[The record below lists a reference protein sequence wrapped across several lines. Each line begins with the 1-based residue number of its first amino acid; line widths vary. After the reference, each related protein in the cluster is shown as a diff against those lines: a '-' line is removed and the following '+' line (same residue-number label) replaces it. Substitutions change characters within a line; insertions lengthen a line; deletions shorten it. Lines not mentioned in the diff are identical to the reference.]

1 MTMHPKI
8 LPLVLVAS
16 ATALGCDQQPV
27 TPDALSGPQLGMGG
41 GGPPASLAIVAVSA
55 PAINCK
61 FDTDCTIFV
70 TDFVDH
76 FTFPGATGEGFL
88 QSRLFPVGEPGTAA
102 EGLYGYDYRIDLRNL
117 AGGTGAHCVSELR
130 VPFGPIVPIDYDDD
144 GNLDDVYVVTEGG
157 LGTVLPSAATRVG
170 VNIIFSFDPAVCSGV
185 GGSEGETT
193 FFFGLASARSDR
205 AVKAWIDETMTGTVV
220 LDARAP
226 QLGHG
231 HPGAP

>member
-1 MTMHPKI
+1 MHPKI

-16 ATALGCDQQPV
+16 AAVALGCDRQPV
-27 TPDALSGPQLGMGG
+27 SPDAPSGPQLGMGG

-70 TDFVDH
+70 NDFADF

-102 EGLYGYDYRIDLRNL
+102 EGLFGYEYRIDLRNL
-117 AGGTGAHCVSELR
+117 AGSSGAHCVSELR
-130 VPFGPIVPIDYDDD
+130 IRFGPIVPIDYDDD
-144 GNLDDVYVVTEGG
+144 GSADDVYVVTEGG
-157 LGTVLPSAATRVG
+157 LGTVVPSSATRVG
-170 VNIIFSFDPAVCSGV
+170 ANIIFSFDPAVCSGV

-193 FFFGLASARSDR
+193 FFFGLASARSAR
-205 AVKAWIDETMTGTVV
+205 AVKAWIDETVTGPVV

-231 HPGAP
+231 HHRAP